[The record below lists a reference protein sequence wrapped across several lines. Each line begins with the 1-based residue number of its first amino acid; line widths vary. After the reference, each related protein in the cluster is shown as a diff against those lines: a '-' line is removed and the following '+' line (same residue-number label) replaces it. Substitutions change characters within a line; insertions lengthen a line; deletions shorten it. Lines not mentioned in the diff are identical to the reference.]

1 MEAFESFV
9 ALAMEDEGLVVSS
22 AVKFPVTR
30 RTMKA
35 QHKETQTHG
44 FEVDLVAA
52 NADKL
57 VLASV
62 KSFFG
67 SRGVVAEHVDGSA
80 GQSSSRLYALLNDP
94 VVREQVLAGAC
105 SRYGYPEDRVEL
117 RLYVG
122 RFAAPSKGENER
134 KIRDW
139 AATTVVGSGPIR
151 IVGVDEVVDVVR
163 RVAVSKQYRD
173 APALVALK
181 VLDAAGHLTP
191 VAS

>member
-30 RTMKA
+30 RTAKA
-35 QHKETQTHG
+35 QHEETQTHG

-52 NADKL
+52 NADNL

-67 SRGVVAEHVDGSA
+67 SRGVVAGHVDGSA
-80 GQSSSRLYALLNDP
+80 GGASARLYAMLNDP

-105 SRYGYPEDRVEL
+105 SRYGYPEDRVEF

-122 RFAAPSKGENER
+122 RFAAPTKGENEQR
-134 KIRDW
+134 VRAW
-139 AATTVVGSGPIR
+139 AAKTIVGSGPIQV
-151 IVGVDEVVDVVR
+151 VGVKDVVDVVR
-163 RVAVSKQYRD
+163 RVAASKQYRD
-173 APALVALK
+173 DPALVALK

-191 VAS
+191 FP

>member
-30 RTMKA
+30 RTAKT
-35 QHKETQTHG
+35 QHEETQTHG

-52 NADKL
+52 NADTL

-67 SRGVVAEHVDGSA
+67 SRGVVAADVDGSTGGA
-80 GQSSSRLYALLNDP
+80 RSRLYSLLNDAD
-94 VVREQVLAGAC
+94 VRGQVLAGAC
-105 SRYGYPEDRVEL
+105 QRYGYGPEQVEL

-122 RFAAPSKGENER
+122 RFAAPSRGDHEQR
-134 KIRDW
+134 IRDW
-139 AATTVVGSGPIR
+139 GASTIVGSGPIKV
-151 IVGVDEVVDVVR
+151 IGVDEVVKVVR
-163 RVAVSKQYRD
+163 RVAASKQYRD
-173 APALVALK
+173 DPALVALK
-181 VLDAAGHLTP
+181 VLEAAKQLTP
-191 VAS
+191 LET